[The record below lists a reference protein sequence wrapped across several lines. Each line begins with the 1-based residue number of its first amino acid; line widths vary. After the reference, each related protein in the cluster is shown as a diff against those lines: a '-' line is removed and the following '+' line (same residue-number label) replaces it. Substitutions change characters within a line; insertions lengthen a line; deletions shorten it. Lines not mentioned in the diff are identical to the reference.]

1 MTGEFLM
8 KKIRKTQFE
17 RIRYLDG
24 DRLKNALIASIGLI
38 AQNRDFL
45 NKINVFPVPDGDTG
59 TNMFLTMNRI
69 SSGITGLSNSS
80 VAVVSSQV
88 AEAALMGAQGNSG
101 AILAQFFHG
110 FAEGVRGKLRLTT
123 KAFASAVQ
131 DAKGA
136 AYAALKD
143 PREGTILSVIND
155 WANQIQKTAQ
165 KTEDFVELLKN
176 GLQIARTS
184 LIETTKK
191 LEVLRKAGVVDAGA
205 QGFVYFLEGIVNF
218 IDKGKIKKIIDSMSQ
233 QRSMPAAGPVIG
245 ADVEIKFRYCTECM
259 LTGETISQ
267 RDLKDKLADLGDS
280 LIVAGGAG
288 RVRIHIHT
296 DSPEQ
301 VFRIA
306 RRCGEISGQKIDD
319 MKQQHRDIYL
329 STTVEDIGIV
339 TDSSC
344 DLPAHFLDEHHVHTI
359 PLQITFGTQTFLDK
373 VQLST
378 AEFYEKL
385 VSSPVHPT
393 TSQPSP
399 TDIKQV
405 FDKIAPR
412 YHKILSIHLPRAS
425 SGTLQVVENA
435 AREFGD
441 KIICID
447 GNNISGALGLVVME
461 AAAAVKEGLSLEEVI
476 RRVNEAVANIR
487 IFISLATVDYLV
499 KGGRLS
505 RPKGLLAKVLKLNP
519 VVSFDRE
526 GHVVLAAKA
535 FGEKN
540 SRKKALDMAVKQ
552 ARSFKRVK
560 FLVAHADAYAGAEW
574 AVSQLTQLFDIK
586 EDIRVVEA
594 APALGVH
601 AGPGTIGIAFIGY
614 ND

>member
-1 MTGEFLM
+1 MN
-8 KKIRKTQFE
+8 KIRKIQFE

-24 DRLKNALIASIGLI
+24 NRLRNALIASIGLI

-59 TNMFLTMNRI
+59 TNMFLTMNRV
-69 SSGITGLSNSS
+69 SSGITGLSNKS
-80 VAVVSSQV
+80 VAIVSSQV

-110 FAEGVRGKLRLTT
+110 FAEGVKGKLRLTT

-131 DAKGA
+131 DAKRS
-136 AYAALKD
+136 AYAALND
-143 PREGTILSVIND
+143 PREGTILSVISD
-155 WANQIQKTAQ
+155 WANQIQETSQ

-176 GLQIARTS
+176 GLQIAKTS
-184 LIETTKK
+184 LTETTKK
-191 LEVLRKAGVVDAGA
+191 LEVLKKAGVVDAGA

-218 IDKGKIKKIIDSMSQ
+218 IDKGKVKKLIDSISPYK
-233 QRSMPAAGPVIG
+233 SIPAAEPVIG
-245 ADVEIKFRYCTECM
+245 VDAEIEFRYFTECM
-259 LTGETISQ
+259 LTGESIAH
-267 RDLKDKLADLGDS
+267 RELKDKLADLGDS
-280 LIVAGGAG
+280 VIVAGGAG

-296 DSPEQ
+296 NSPEK
-301 VFRIA
+301 VFRTA
-306 RRCGEISGQKIDD
+306 SRYGEISEQKIDD
-319 MKQQHRDIYL
+319 MKKKHQDIYP
-329 STTVEDIGIV
+329 SSAVENIGIA

-344 DLPAHFLDEHHVHTI
+344 DLPARFLEEHHIYTI

-373 VQLST
+373 IQLST
-378 AEFYEKL
+378 TEFYEKL

-399 TDIKQV
+399 ADIKQV
-405 FDKIAPR
+405 FAKIAPR
-412 YHKILSIHLPRAS
+412 YHKILSIHVPRAS
-425 SGTLQVVENA
+425 SGTLQVVEHA

-447 GNNISGALGLVVME
+447 GNYISGALGLVVME
-461 AAAAVKEGLSLEEVI
+461 AAEAIKEGLSLEEVI
-476 RRVNEAVANIR
+476 LRVDEAVANIR

-505 RPKGLLAKVLKLNP
+505 RPKGMLARVLKLNP

-540 SRKKALDMAVKQ
+540 SLRKALKMAVKQ

-560 FLVAHADAYAGAEW
+560 FIVAHANAYSKAEW
-574 AVSQLTQLFDIK
+574 AVSQLTQIFDIK
-586 EDIRVVEA
+586 EEIQVVEA

-601 AGPGTIGIAFIGY
+601 AGPGTLGIAFVGY
-614 ND
+614 DK